1 MSLRY
6 SIYKVQTSFSF
17 QAHLSPSVNCYILA
31 HLVELVK
38 NFFQVFRSFLVVPLC
53 SRLSLFITQL
63 FKFITSHSICQEL
76 FCSFSNLFDVVPRVF
91 RTQLDYYTSLAFICQ
106 ELFSHSCKFR
116 FVLALFYCPRGQL
129 AYISTSIPIC
139 QALFNIIQAFLLLV
153 FTCGQVSFPLRT
165 FLNFCWING
174 CLSLSMHPLRQC
186 CSLLSVPNPQGLPF
200 RTAFRFP

>member
-76 FCSFSNLFDVVPRVF
+76 FVLFQIFSMWCRAFFARNLIIIHHLLSFVKNFFHIPANSASFWHYFTALADSLHILARPFPFVKHFLTKFKLF
-91 RTQLDYYTSLAFICQ
+91 
-106 ELFSHSCKFR
+106 
-116 FVLALFYCPRGQL
+116 
-129 AYISTSIPIC
+129 
-139 QALFNIIQAFLLLV
+139 
-153 FTCGQVSFPLRT
+153 
-165 FLNFCWING
+165 FCWF
-174 CLSLSMHPLRQC
+174 
-186 CSLLSVPNPQGLPF
+186 LPVDKCHF
-200 RTAFRFP
+200 HCGHFLISAG

>member
-63 FKFITSHSICQEL
+63 FKFITSRSICQEP
-76 FCSFSNLFDVVPRVF
+76 FSIFFKSFRCGAARFFARNLIIIPRLLSFVKNF
-91 RTQLDYYTSLAFICQ
+91 FHIPANSASFWHYFTALADSLHILARPSPFVKHFLTKF
-106 ELFSHSCKFR
+106 ELF
-116 FVLALFYCPRGQL
+116 
-129 AYISTSIPIC
+129 
-139 QALFNIIQAFLLLV
+139 
-153 FTCGQVSFPLRT
+153 
-165 FLNFCWING
+165 FCWF
-174 CLSLSMHPLRQC
+174 
-186 CSLLSVPNPQGLPF
+186 LPVDKCHF
-200 RTAFRFP
+200 HCGHFLISAG